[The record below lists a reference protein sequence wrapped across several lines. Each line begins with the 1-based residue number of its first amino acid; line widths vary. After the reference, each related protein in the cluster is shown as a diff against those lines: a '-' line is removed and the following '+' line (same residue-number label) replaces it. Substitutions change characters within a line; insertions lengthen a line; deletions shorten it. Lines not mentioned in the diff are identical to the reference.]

1 LVADFAGNAARGISC
16 KATMEIG
23 DGHAQDFHPF
33 RSGVRLGDDGHRD
46 GGNDGRDLGHRRG
59 TGDPLIVMPYL
70 TPFLSSYLLL
80 VTPGVL
86 AILLAVLRGPAK
98 TERQDRVACFI
109 MKDSNGQALAY
120 VLF

>member
-1 LVADFAGNAARGISC
+1 MGFPA
-16 KATMEIG
+16 KAMTGIG

-46 GGNDGRDLGHRRG
+46 GGNDRRNLGHRHG
-59 TGDPLIVMPYL
+59 TGDPLNAMPYL

-86 AILLAVLRGPAK
+86 ATLLA
-98 TERQDRVACFI
+98 
-109 MKDSNGQALAY
+109 ALPWTGEDVTAGSRRP
-120 VLF
+120 LHHEG